1 MKKQRTKII
10 ATITNAYTNEKLI
23 RLYENGVS
31 VVRINFSHATPENA
45 RDLMSRINTLNK
57 NGETHLA
64 ILLDTKGP
72 DIRTGERKEPLIVK
86 KNQYI
91 KIGINNEILDPEID
105 IFCDYEDLIK
115 DVVIWQE
122 IIIDSGLL
130 RTIVKEKHKE
140 YVIVQ
145 AENNAEITSKR
156 HINLPW
162 VKINLPALIE
172 KDEEDIIFGIEMGV
186 HFIAASFIR
195 KAENVL
201 AIKKF
206 LKQNNA
212 EHIKII
218 SKIENQEALE
228 NLSDIVQVSDGIMV
242 ARGDLWIELPIHTLP
257 MHQKKIMDEC
267 FIYGKPVIIATE
279 LLKSMVNNP
288 FPTRAEISDVYHSVI
303 TRADAVMLSDETA
316 IGKYPIK
323 SVQYMQKTI
332 QNAEKMTKNKHKDFD
347 IQTNNKNKILK
358 KAIARHTLML
368 ADEIG
373 AKIVIVFSYTG
384 VLAEYLSA
392 YMPNQPVVSFTIDE
406 KNHYKFD
413 TSYWVFS
420 EKIKKRGVHSTD
432 NQTKAIAIL
441 KEKKLIKKND
451 YVVVI
456 GEKFQQG
463 IHQPQIKVV
472 PIQ

>member
-1 MKKQRTKII
+1 
-10 ATITNAYTNEKLI
+10 
-23 RLYENGVS
+23 
-31 VVRINFSHATPENA
+31 
-45 RDLMSRINTLNK
+45 
-57 NGETHLA
+57 
-64 ILLDTKGP
+64 
-72 DIRTGERKEPLIVK
+72 
-86 KNQYI
+86 
-91 KIGINNEILDPEID
+91 
-105 IFCDYEDLIK
+105 
-115 DVVIWQE
+115 
-122 IIIDSGLL
+122 
-130 RTIVKEKHKE
+130 
-140 YVIVQ
+140 
-145 AENNAEITSKR
+145 
-156 HINLPW
+156 
-162 VKINLPALIE
+162 
-172 KDEEDIIFGIEMGV
+172 
-186 HFIAASFIR
+186 
-195 KAENVL
+195 
-201 AIKKF
+201 
-206 LKQNNA
+206 
-212 EHIKII
+212 
-218 SKIENQEALE
+218 
-228 NLSDIVQVSDGIMV
+228 
-242 ARGDLWIELPIHTLP
+242 

-413 TSYWVFS
+413 TSY
-420 EKIKKRGVHSTD
+420 
-432 NQTKAIAIL
+432 
-441 KEKKLIKKND
+441 
-451 YVVVI
+451 
-456 GEKFQQG
+456 
-463 IHQPQIKVV
+463 
-472 PIQ
+472 